1 MSGTPG
7 TLEER
12 QNDKPPAHWQ
22 PDDRY
27 ADRQPQTPE
36 EWDWRAD
43 GPDNGALSRSIK
55 RLNYGAGRADPHA
68 PDQMATVLRIDLG
81 RVLAKLTQYTAH
93 REMLMKSKAEAA
105 DEIASLRA
113 RVAKLEGALDPFATA
128 TEDIDENEPG
138 DINMWEHPASMNV
151 YISDFRDARQALK
164 DTPVE

>member
-1 MSGTPG
+1 MESTKNRDESW
-7 TLEER
+7 LQVVRE
-12 QNDKPPAHWQ
+12 AF
-22 PDDRY
+22 
-27 ADRQPQTPE
+27 AQT
-36 EWDWRAD
+36 D
-43 GPDNGALSRSIK
+43 SSSQ
-55 RLNYGAGRADPHA
+55 
-68 PDQMATVLRIDLG
+68 QMALVLRVDLG

-93 REMLMKSKAEAA
+93 REMLMKSKTEAA

>member
-1 MSGTPG
+1 MSARKIEQDPPHIAAARARLMDEVCAALPPEAVYRQSPPMTDTPG
-7 TLEER
+7 ALEER
-12 QNDKPPAHWQ
+12 L
-22 PDDRY
+22 RTT
-27 ADRQPQTPE
+27 RL
-36 EWDWRAD
+36 
-43 GPDNGALSRSIK
+43 LSQR
-55 RLNYGAGRADPHA
+55 N
-68 PDQMATVLRIDLG
+68 QMAL
-81 RVLAKLTQYTAH
+81 Q
-93 REMLMKSKAEAA
+93 AEAA

>member
-1 MSGTPG
+1 MTDTPG
-7 TLEER
+7 ALEER
-12 QNDKPPAHWQ
+12 L
-22 PDDRY
+22 RTT
-27 ADRQPQTPE
+27 RL
-36 EWDWRAD
+36 
-43 GPDNGALSRSIK
+43 LSQR
-55 RLNYGAGRADPHA
+55 N
-68 PDQMATVLRIDLG
+68 QMAL
-81 RVLAKLTQYTAH
+81 Q
-93 REMLMKSKAEAA
+93 AEAA

>member
-1 MSGTPG
+1 MTDTPG

-12 QNDKPPAHWQ
+12 QNDKPPTHWH
-22 PDDRY
+22 PDSKSEL
-27 ADRQPQTPE
+27 QPQSE
-36 EWDWRAD
+36 GEWDWRED
-43 GPDNGALSRSIK
+43 RHDNDALGRSK
-55 RLNYGAGRADPHA
+55 RRLRFAWCLADPHA
-68 PDQMATVLRIDLG
+68 PDQMALVLRVDLG

-93 REMLMKSKAEAA
+93 REMLMKSKTEAA

>member
-12 QNDKPPAHWQ
+12 QNDKPPMHWQ
-22 PDDRY
+22 PD
-27 ADRQPQTPE
+27 AKSELQPQSE
-36 EWDWRAD
+36 SEWDWRED
-43 GPDNGALSRSIK
+43 RHDNDALGRSK
-55 RLNYGAGRADPHA
+55 RRLRFAGCFADPHA
-68 PDQMATVLRIDLG
+68 PDQMALVLRIDLG

-93 REMLMKSKAEAA
+93 RERLMKSKAEAA